1 MLTLYVGLGVMI
13 PVLII
18 GGVVYMIV
26 RMAKGGAD
34 SANSLKAKEVGIEL
48 GMFMA
53 LFFSIVAVVQIIF
66 SAIDKKFPDVLTAVS
81 YNGVGILNDDMRL
94 AVSIAAIAFPIYLGL
109 AWMRAN
115 YLKTNVSRREVSALK
130 YSQYAVMTLSGLF
143 IVGTLMYVL
152 YNYLGGSS
160 SMAGALKALTVVI
173 LSLVLGAYNYFL
185 SERKYTNSNSSSI
198 VATVV
203 SLVVV
208 FGIMAYSIS
217 IIGSPATIRKIRFD
231 EKRIES
237 LTNIQNQVSN
247 YWQRTKTLPTDL
259 SQLNSGDV
267 SGYNFIAPTDPV
279 DKTPFAYRVIENSKI
294 VKSFGQDCKNYY
306 PNKFTTS
313 VGVSCEIPSKA
324 KFEIC
329 ATFEADRNYDENGN
343 NLTDQKVTSI
353 YQTEK
358 SYDLMNSYYNS
369 YDVSPFWN
377 HGTGLT
383 CFIRTIDATKYPIY

>member
-1 MLTLYVGLGVMI
+1 MLTLYIGLGVMI
-13 PVLII
+13 PMIII
-18 GGVVYMIV
+18 GAVVYMIV
-26 RMAKGGAD
+26 RMVRGGD
-34 SANSLKAKEVGIEL
+34 NANSLKAKEVGIEL
-48 GMFMA
+48 GMFVA
-53 LFFSIVAVVQIIF
+53 LFFSIVSVVQIIF

-115 YLKTNVSRREVSALK
+115 YLKANASRREVSALK

-160 SMAGALKALTVVI
+160 STAGALKALTVIV

-185 SERKYTNSNSSSI
+185 SERKYTNSNTSSI
-198 VATVV
+198 VATIV

-231 EKRIES
+231 EKRIEG
-237 LTNIQNQVSN
+237 LTNIQSQVLN
-247 YWQRTKTLPTDL
+247 YWQRTKTLPGDIA
-259 SQLNSGDV
+259 QLNSGDV

-294 VKSFGQDCKNYY
+294 VKSYGQNCKNYY
-306 PNKFTTS
+306 PSKFTSS
-313 VGVSCEIPSKA
+313 VGVSCEIPSPA

-329 ATFEADRNYDENGN
+329 ATFEAERNYDENGN

-377 HGTGLT
+377 HGLGLT
-383 CFIRTIDATKYPIY
+383 CFTRTIDPIKYPVY